1 MWLIIGA
8 MVVFAALAVIWF
20 GGSGDARAPRWAE
33 IALGVGCVL
42 MTGYWA
48 RQLLRR
54 LRGA

>member
-33 IALGVGCVL
+33 LALGVGCVL
-42 MTGYWA
+42 MAGYWA
-48 RQLLRR
+48 RQLWRR